1 MAVSQLLIKDLTMGN
16 SQHVYEII
24 CEMLCDAKDLD
35 MSALSLET
43 PLHQLKLDS
52 LDYVELMVLA
62 KREFGATLNADIFTE
77 SPDMTLGELCQKLAE
92 QKK

>member
-1 MAVSQLLIKDLTMGN
+1 MEKY
-16 SQHVYEII
+16 QHVYDTV
-24 CEMLCDAKDLD
+24 CEMLCDAKDLE
-35 MSALSLET
+35 MSTLSPEM
-43 PLHQLKLDS
+43 PLYQLKLDS

-62 KREFGATLNADIFTE
+62 KREFSATLNAEMFME